1 MKKYRYSNNTVG
13 RVLSVT
19 RDSTYVNV
27 SMTVDTGSLVATTS
41 DIYPIT
47 FIHMSDEL
55 FTAFAEKASWN
66 GNEWVLSFPVAQIS
80 QTQQDQFLVPNAV
93 WELRLTATEL
103 NEAMTELAQITS
115 SLVSTPV
122 ITGTNKP
129 VINVAQTYTFE
140 STPSFAGAT
149 IAKYF
154 LTITGVGVFETITP
168 VNNVGTYTLTVPT
181 TISDGTPL
189 EMSVVALDTNGF
201 RSAASIKALTAMLP
215 YIDKPSV
222 EAPLEN
228 AEVVGLN
235 FTLTGSTFT
244 PVGATD
250 TLESVEW
257 EIFDSQNVK
266 VYTQTDTAITST
278 ITNATLTMGATYKT
292 HVRYKGTARGWS
304 AWSNFR
310 TFSVSVG
317 FINAPQVIAPTT
329 NTEVF
334 RYNLV
339 ITGSAFTPSLGVTD
353 THIATDYKITNAAGT
368 STIWT
373 QSDVTSTTAVTVAD
387 TLMTVGETYK
397 VLIRYRG
404 QNYGWSAWST
414 ANTVTCKASYVNAP
428 TIIAPVDN
436 ATISAQN
443 IDIRLGAFSVTG
455 GTDTPVALQCKFVS
469 TDGTVTK
476 DSGEVTGLA
485 DYTTYS
491 LVLGKLTGTVT
502 GTVTAR
508 VKGTLLGWSSWST
521 ATNVIVK
528 QTRHGEILYDIN
540 NQPAAV
546 ITGSYASNG
555 EEPWT
560 IRGRKVWIAVAL
572 ASKRGVD
579 KTWNTSSSD
588 TNYVDIPTIENPN
601 TSFKLAS
608 NNTASDGT
616 SQWVSSLSTEEHMDG
631 SFLYVS
637 QPTKGSTELTDA
649 ILAYNANYMAAQF
662 CRTVVLK
669 DLGAMALPSIDV
681 LMRIY
686 QSRTVIDDLDTTA
699 SANTAKKLSAWGF
712 GSTNNNFVFSA
723 LEYTDKYGAWSIYSN
738 GLVDFRGKNAQ
749 FGCIPALEIPA
760 DEDTFVDLHGT
771 RVAGGIAVG
780 AAAGKPYTFADGKS
794 GWLVVSPASQRKANI
809 KWGLYS
815 TDTTL
820 PNYTSEG
827 FTDPKTGA
835 QNTDVLTSSTYS
847 SVNDGQGSVGAPAA
861 TYCQNLVFEGC
872 TDFFLPNYNEM
883 ILIRAHKNLIDSL
896 DETGT
901 ANTTFKL
908 SNWGF
913 GSSSGPSLLC
923 SSEHSNTHAWSVGA
937 SSAGGCY
944 KSSLCGVVPTR
955 RIVIE

>member
-1 MKKYRYSNNTVG
+1 MRKYRYSNNTVG

-140 STPSFAGAT
+140 STPSFAGAS

-154 LTITGVGVFETITP
+154 LTITGVNVSETITP
-168 VNNVGTYTLTVPT
+168 VSNVGTYSLTIPT

-201 RSAASIKALTAMLP
+201 RSSASIKKLTAMLP
-215 YIDKPSV
+215 YIEKPSV
-222 EAPLEN
+222 VAPTEG
-228 AEVVGLN
+228 AEVIGLN

-257 EIFDSQNVK
+257 EIFDNQNAK
-266 VYTQTDTAITST
+266 VYTKTDTAITST
-278 ITNATLTMGATYKT
+278 ITDATLTMGATYKT
-292 HVRYKGTARGWS
+292 HVRYKGAAHGWS
-304 AWSNFR
+304 QWSDYR

-317 FINAPQVIAPTT
+317 FINAPQVLTPTPD
-329 NTEVF
+329 TEVF

-353 THIATDYKITNAAGT
+353 THVATDYRITNSAGT
-368 STIWT
+368 VTIWS
-373 QSDVTSTTAVTVAD
+373 QSDATGTTTHTAAAPA
-387 TLMTVGETYK
+387 MIVGDTYK
-397 VLIRYRG
+397 VSIRYKG
-404 QNYGWSAWST
+404 QNYGWSTWST
-414 ANTVTCKASYVNAP
+414 ASTVTCKASYVNAP
-428 TIIAPVDN
+428 TILAPVAN

-443 IDIRLGAFSVTG
+443 IEFRLDAFSVTG
-455 GTDTPVALQCKFVS
+455 GTDTPTAIQCKFVS

-476 DSGEVTGLA
+476 DSGEVTGLT
-485 DYTTYS
+485 DYTAYT
-491 LVLGKLTGTVT
+491 LALGKLTGSVP

-508 VKGTLLGWSSWST
+508 VKGTTFGWSSW
-521 ATNVIVK
+521 ATPVNVIVK
-528 QTRHGEILYDIN
+528 QTRHGEILYDTN

-555 EEPWT
+555 EKPWT

-579 KTWNTSSSD
+579 KTWNKSSSD
-588 TNYVDIPTIENPN
+588 TNYEDIPTIENPG
-601 TSFKLAS
+601 TSWKLAS
-608 NNTASDGT
+608 SNTAADS
-616 SQWVSSLSTEEHMDG
+616 SSSCVSTQSTEAHMDA
-631 SFLYVS
+631 SFTYTQAVKTS
-637 QPTKGSTELTDA
+637 KELTDA
-649 ILAYNANYMAAQF
+649 ILAYNASYMAAQF

-669 DLGAMALPSIDV
+669 DLGAMNLPSIDV
-681 LMRIY
+681 LMRLY
-686 QSRTVIDDLDTTA
+686 QARTIIDALDPTA

-712 GSTNNNFVFSA
+712 GSADGARVWSASERSSGSAWFVGSDGRVYDNIKTN
-723 LEYTDKYGAWSIYSN
+723 L
-738 GLVDFRGKNAQ
+738 
-749 FGCIPALEIPA
+749 FGCVPTIEIPA

-780 AAAGKPYTFADGKS
+780 YSAGKPYTFADGKS

-809 KWGLYS
+809 RWGLHG

-820 PNYTSEG
+820 PNYTSAG
-827 FTDPKTGA
+827 FADAKTGE
-835 QNTDVLTSSTYS
+835 QNTDVLTSSAYS
-847 SVNDGQGSVGAPAA
+847 SVNDGQESVGAPAA
-861 TYCQNLVFEGC
+861 TYCQNLEFENC
-872 TDFFLPNYNEM
+872 SDFFLPNYNEFV
-883 ILIRAHKNLIDSL
+883 LVRTHKNLIDSL

-913 GSSSGPSLLC
+913 GSSGGASLWC
-923 SSEHSNTHAWSVGA
+923 SSEHSNTHAWYVSA
-937 SSAGGCY
+937 SSESPYY
-944 KSSLCGVVPTR
+944 KHNPFGVVPCR
-955 RIVIE
+955 RIIIE

>member
-80 QTQQDQFLVPNAV
+80 QTKQNQFLVPNAV

-122 ITGTNKP
+122 ITGTTKP
-129 VINVAQTYTFE
+129 VINVAQTYTFK

-154 LTITGVGVFETITP
+154 LTITGVGVSETITP

-181 TISDGTPL
+181 TISAGTPL

-266 VYTQTDTAITST
+266 VYTKTDTAITST

-428 TIIAPVDN
+428 TILAPVAN

-443 IDIRLGAFSVTG
+443 VEVRLDAFSVTG
-455 GTDTPVALQCKFVS
+455 GTDTPTALQCKFTS
-469 TDGTVTK
+469 TDGAVVV
-476 DSGEVTGLA
+476 DSGEVTGLSN
-485 DYTTYS
+485 YTVYT

-579 KTWNTSSSD
+579 KTWNKSSSD
-588 TNYVDIPTIENPN
+588 TNYVDIPTIENPGTN
-601 TSFKLAS
+601 WKLAA
-608 NNTASDGT
+608 NNTAADGT
-616 SQWVSSLSTEEHMDG
+616 GLCVSSLSTEAHMDA
-631 SFLYVS
+631 SLTYTQVVKTS
-637 QPTKGSTELTDA
+637 KELTDA
-649 ILAYNANYMAAQF
+649 IRAYNASYMAAQF

-669 DLGAMALPSIDV
+669 DLGAMNLPSIDV
-681 LMRIY
+681 LMRLY
-686 QSRTVIDDLDTTA
+686 QARTIVDALDPTA

-712 GSTNNNFVFSA
+712 GSVGGTTVWSASESSSNFAWLVNSDGSVYGNTKTN
-723 LEYTDKYGAWSIYSN
+723 
-738 GLVDFRGKNAQ
+738 R
-749 FGCIPALEIPA
+749 FGCVPTIEIPA

-827 FTDPKTGA
+827 FTDTKTGA

-861 TYCQNLVFEGC
+861 TYCQNLEFEGC
-872 TDFFLPNYNEM
+872 TDFFLPNYNET
-883 ILIRAHKNLIDSL
+883 ILIRTHKGLIDSL

-901 ANTTFKL
+901 ANPTFKL

-913 GSSSGPSLLC
+913 GSVNGAYLWC
-923 SSEHSNTHAWSVGA
+923 SSEYSSYNAWYVGA
-937 SSAGGCY
+937 SSETTGDKAAQF
-944 KSSLCGVVPTR
+944 GVVPAR

>member
-19 RDSTYVNV
+19 RDATYVNV

-80 QTQQDQFLVPNAV
+80 QAQQDQFLVPNTV

-103 NEAMTELAQITS
+103 NEAMIELAQITS

-140 STPSFAGAT
+140 STPSFAGAS

-154 LTITGVGVFETITP
+154 LTITGVNVSETITP
-168 VNNVGTYTLTVPT
+168 VSNVGTYSLTIPT

-201 RSAASIKALTAMLP
+201 RSSASIKKLTAMLP
-215 YIDKPSV
+215 YIEKPSV
-222 EAPLEN
+222 VAPTEG
-228 AEVVGLN
+228 AEVIGLS

-257 EIFDSQNVK
+257 EIFDSQNAK
-266 VYTQTDTAITST
+266 VYTKTATAITST
-278 ITNATLTMGATYKT
+278 ITDATLTMGATYKT
-292 HVRYKGTARGWS
+292 HVRYKGTAHGWS
-304 AWSNFR
+304 QWSDYR

-339 ITGSAFTPSLGVTD
+339 ISGSAFTPSLGVTD
-353 THIATDYKITNAAGT
+353 THIATDYKITDAAGT
-368 STIWT
+368 TSVWS
-373 QSDVTSTTAVTVAD
+373 QSDVTGTTTITVAD
-387 TLMTVGETYK
+387 TTMTVGETYK
-397 VLIRYRG
+397 VMMRYKG
-404 QNYGWSAWST
+404 QNYGWSNWST
-414 ANTVTCKASYVNAP
+414 ANTVTCKVSYVNAP
-428 TIIAPVDN
+428 TILAPVAN

-443 IDIRLGAFSVTG
+443 IDVRLDAFSVTG
-455 GTDTPVALQCKFVS
+455 GTDTPTAIQCKFVS
-469 TDGTVTK
+469 TDGTITK
-476 DSGEVTGLA
+476 DSGEVTGLT
-485 DYTTYS
+485 DYTSYT
-491 LVLGKLTGTVT
+491 LVLGKLTGSVP

-508 VKGTLLGWSSWST
+508 VKGTTLGWSSW
-521 ATNVIVK
+521 ATPVNVIVK
-528 QTRHGEILYDIN
+528 QTRHGEILYDTN

-555 EEPWT
+555 EEPWN
-560 IRGRKVWIAVAL
+560 IRGRKVWIAVGL
-572 ASKRGVD
+572 ASKRGVS
-579 KTWNTSSSD
+579 KAWNLSSSD
-588 TNYVDIPTIENPN
+588 TNYVDIPTIENPG
-601 TSFKLAS
+601 TSLKLAS
-608 NNTASDGT
+608 SNTEADSND
-616 SQWVSSLSTEEHMDG
+616 SCVSTQSTEAHMDA
-631 SFLYVS
+631 SFIYTQAVKTS
-637 QPTKGSTELTDA
+637 KELTDA

-669 DLGAMALPSIDV
+669 DYGPMDLPSIDV
-681 LMRIY
+681 LMRLY
-686 QSRTVIDDLDTTA
+686 QTRNVVDALDPTA
-699 SANTAKKLSAWGF
+699 SANTTKKLSNWGF
-712 GSTNNNFVFSA
+712 GSAEGANVWSA
-723 LEYTDKYGAWSIYSN
+723 SEYASGHAWGVGSSGRLN
-738 GLVDFRGKNAQ
+738 TSGKSRP
-749 FGCIPALEIPA
+749 FGCVPTIEIPA

-780 AAAGKPYTFADGKS
+780 YSAGKPYTFADGKS

-809 KWGLYS
+809 KWGLYG

-820 PNYTSEG
+820 PNYTSAG
-827 FTDPKTGA
+827 FADAKTGA
-835 QNTDVLTSSTYS
+835 QNTDVLTSSAYS

-861 TYCQNLVFEGC
+861 TLCQNLTFEGC
-872 TDFFLPNYNEM
+872 TDFFLPNYNE
-883 ILIRAHKNLIDSL
+883 LIFVRTHGELIDSL

-901 ANTTFKL
+901 ANPTFKL

-913 GSSSGPSLLC
+913 ESTGGAHLWCSSEYSSSGTWRMS
-923 SSEHSNTHAWSVGA
+923 A
-937 SSAGGCY
+937 SSDDIYSKNG
-944 KSSLCGVVPTR
+944 LFGVAPCR
-955 RIVIE
+955 RIIIE